1 MQSQLSFIWRSLCT
15 LVNPAHHHAAKDDS
29 NAHIPL
35 LTSSLLSQVSN
46 STMDKR
52 ESDVQFKLCV
62 CACDSLFAVCFISYD
77 IVVMLLIAFYVCV
90 CTADSNYTCTVQLS

>member
-1 MQSQLSFIWRSLCT
+1 
-15 LVNPAHHHAAKDDS
+15 
-29 NAHIPL
+29 
-35 LTSSLLSQVSN
+35 
-46 STMDKR
+46 MDKR